1 MSNNKAYRPIQY
13 LRNFLTLI
21 FVGIVAYLFT
31 TGLSSCDFASLDK
44 PPEDWDTLFVTA
56 SAYNSLRY
64 QTAGDPN
71 VGAWG
76 DTLAPGM
83 KVIAVSRDLQRKG
96 LDYNTPVKI
105 EGMEGIY
112 LVKDRM
118 HFRWKNKIDIYMGED
133 LQKAKKWGR
142 KRLKIYYLVEPE
154 EAEVPEENL

>member
-1 MSNNKAYRPIQY
+1 MKNNKTVNPKAFQSIIT
-13 LRNFLTLI
+13 FLFLG
-21 FVGIVAYLFT
+21 VVVYLFT
-31 TGLSSCDFASLDK
+31 AGLSSCDFSSYNK
-44 PPEDWDTLFVTA
+44 PSENWDTISVTA

-64 QTAGDPN
+64 QTAGNPN
-71 VGAWG
+71 IGAWG

-105 EGMEGIY
+105 EGMDGVY

-142 KRLKIYYLVEPE
+142 KRLNIYYLVEPE
-154 EAEVPEENL
+154 ETEEQEENL